1 MAVICSSKGISVLP
15 APSPW
20 VWQSASLVLSCGL
33 SPRNKGARNW
43 RRVKVTVNKGS
54 FTSVFKDRIMMHLRA
69 SRAKVSSVHS
79 WDLFMS
85 NGGHYLAQHLG
96 LRFYYTNNKQK
107 DTHSALWAS
116 HFPVLQ
122 QVISMMCISAGYIFL
137 YQDEARCKTR
147 TNMKR
152 GAKGLRFLPI
162 MYFDNGCGSWL
173 DQKPFNHQGI
183 SGIVFLQWSFI
194 FLDIWSLT

>member
-20 VWQSASLVLSCGL
+20 VWQSASLVLSWGL

-43 RRVKVTVNKGS
+43 RRVKVTVNKDS
-54 FTSVFKDRIMMHLRA
+54 FKDRIMMHARA

-85 NGGHYLAQHLG
+85 NGERYLAQHLG
-96 LRFYYTNNKQK
+96 LRLYYTNNKQK
-107 DTHSALWAS
+107 DTYSALWAS

-122 QVISMMCISAGYIFL
+122 QAISMLCISVGHILL
-137 YQDEARCKTR
+137 YQDEAKCKIR
-147 TNMKR
+147 TTMKR
-152 GAKGLRFLPI
+152 GAKGLRFLPV
-162 MYFDNGCGSWL
+162 MYFDNGCDSWL
-173 DQKPFNHQGI
+173 DQKTFNRQGI
-183 SGIVFLQWSFI
+183 SAIVFLQWSCI
-194 FLDIWSLT
+194 FLDILSLT